1 MVPAVE
7 NRRSRPRRQS
17 YGRGWVQLRRLI
29 RAVKPLLRAQFL
41 LQLAGTHR
49 RVVDLLSLS

>member
-7 NRRSRPRRQS
+7 SRRSRPRRQS
-17 YGRGWVQLRRLI
+17 SGRGWVQLRRLI